1 MDINSLT
8 QCSALNLSDEK
19 RCLETATSVNGL
31 FCSFHSKQC
40 QGLYR
45 GYKLRT
51 ARLERLDRAV
61 PLYFANTKTSLGN
74 ETFKDVTTEAE
85 CKELHDWLWTKYQLL
100 ERVIRARRLHHSRF
114 FSQNMDYGH
123 AKFLDQLTHQKAY
136 VTKALER
143 LERRTAEILYRNQQW
158 FKWVREC
165 QDNEEAHREKEQ
177 KKIKQEAQLWQRN
190 WQQAKQIMEEKMR
203 REEKKKQ
210 DTFLEKIYKEKMKE
224 VEENEGT
231 EDDMD
236 WDPIEDE
243 LEDGRGNFIDLMR
256 HFLWVSA
263 EEQPKTEGP
272 PSSETDKNGL
282 AENSVASQEPTPN
295 TTNVAEVISQLE
307 SSTLS
312 KKSKKKKKENAAA
325 TTAAS
330 SQAASGSKPVPKPQ
344 VLPDKSLIESRE
356 DMHNRLAR
364 GIKIDFDN
372 VNGIMVAGTIE
383 NPYLQKTTRTFT
395 EFEIQR
401 LLLEV
406 SEIKHL
412 LFCRLL
418 LGHAALLPA
427 ALRADSIEAFFE
439 DEEVTGTA
447 LRNVCLKMEKP
458 SLQEIRDACAD
469 FFRSGDEEK
478 EEQDEPEAQDDDTDD
493 HESHEAKLADPYDVK
508 MRLGCKKRGELPGTW
523 RSKREISREAA
534 AENMLDMAPGMAPSM
549 KNILGEGGAIDFGDS
564 TNSRQIRKKIRVKIC
579 GRTIWNYPSD
589 EAMSRG
595 GWLHFS
601 IIAKDSNLNTAIEL
615 CRNWEEFFELN
626 ILACWGYFPASNW
639 ASWVG
644 NRLKQQSLQLGFIMY
659 YESSDPD
666 AKDLSVS
673 FSQGGRSKQT
683 RRQHA
688 IFQAR
693 NVICAHIKRDDQA
706 SRRFIQYL
714 SMQSHQLVLLV
725 RDAES
730 GKLLVKPPEEERWLW
745 REKSGLGRAVKNVW
759 NVLKR
764 IGPEFF
770 EEMDRH
776 RQWNFSFK
784 DYYDIYVWDLEPG
797 ETLPGLFNT
806 VQHMLIKA
814 LRCGNGKDLYQ
825 PAASIL
831 KTLYRDKDSH
841 YRDVR
846 PGDTVQLISQ
856 WDFLQDQ
863 KSTFFYGEIDGP
875 KPTEPID
882 SWPSNLFYNEADTLE
897 DEVLFPEERAEEASS
912 ALVAVGKKDS
922 LRAFEE
928 EDFSIK
934 RFVEGTWNWESEDSE
949 DSDDA
954 GDSEDE
960 SQGSHEKAFED
971 GDNDGSVEDD
981 GDDGDDDDDN
991 EEDYSKDIPEELW
1004 AVVKRLA
1011 LEKARKDDD
1020 PNDDLEGE
1028 FMRFIEKTTSRAF
1041 KKAWHQADFTPNG
1054 QERYLEMKK
1063 MAHKSWRYNLTG
1075 RDFFKS
1081 SSTMLNF
1088 QVMSWMNVT
1097 ADGVKDAQ
1105 KAVGKVYPFFNPEFL
1120 DAEEGKEFKDS
1131 LMFNQEERAKHYP
1144 DTRTDKST
1152 IHHTKEFYAKLDK
1165 SCREMK
1171 FIDNYTS
1178 FPSEWDMKI
1187 RPIIAKLYKSGII
1200 RSHAL
1205 PEARCRAFQGTEAT
1219 RPSKPD
1225 LFVDMRS
1232 IISSLEMP
1240 YWVEDPSKLPP
1251 LLTTARQFST
1261 SHPNAKFAILR
1272 LWSAPYFYPLT
1283 VGHDKRDGFT
1293 FYDLTGRVFT
1303 WLFVPKDMP
1312 NSELSMHVAC
1322 KNRIAPFKKQ
1332 FGDKVVAK
1340 RDKYLVMGTD
1350 EKELEKIV
1358 AGVTYAVQMRSWRQE
1373 IDLWRSFIN
1382 VDLGFL
1388 ERLDEKWWE

>member
-1 MDINSLT
+1 MDVNSPS
-8 QCSALNLSDEK
+8 QCNALNVSDES
-19 RCLETATSVNGL
+19 RCLETATSINGL
-31 FCSFHSKQC
+31 LCSFHSKQC

-51 ARLERLDRAV
+51 ARLERLDNAV
-61 PLYFANTKTSLGN
+61 PLYLANKKASLAN
-74 ETFKDVTTEAE
+74 ETFKDVATEIE

-100 ERVIRARRLHHSRF
+100 ERVRRARRLHHSRF

-123 AKFLDQLTHQKAY
+123 AKFLDQLVNQKID

-143 LERRTAEILYRNQQW
+143 LERRTAEILYKNQQW
-158 FKWVREC
+158 FEWVRQC
-165 QDNEEAHREKEQ
+165 QDDEEANREKEQ

-190 WQQAKQIMEEKMR
+190 WKQAKQRMEEKMR

-224 VEENEGT
+224 VENESA
-231 EDDMD
+231 DDEMD

-256 HFLWVSA
+256 HFLWMSS
-263 EEQPKTEGP
+263 EEQKTEEP
-272 PSSETDKNGL
+272 TSSVVK
-282 AENSVASQEPTPN
+282 ENNVESQEQIRRN
-295 TTNVAEVISQLE
+295 SIEEIVFQLE
-307 SSTLS
+307 SSTVS
-312 KKSKKKKKENAAA
+312 KKSKKKKKKAAGA
-325 TTAAS
+325 TVTASPQLTKTTTPTA
-330 SQAASGSKPVPKPQ
+330 KPQ
-344 VLPDKSLIESRE
+344 ELPDQSLIESRE
-356 DMHNRLAR
+356 DMHKRLAH
-364 GIKIDFDN
+364 GMKIDLGD
-372 VNGIMVAGTIE
+372 VHGLRVAGTIE
-383 NPYLQKTTRTFT
+383 NPHVQKITRTFT

-401 LLLEV
+401 LLDEV
-406 SEIKHL
+406 FEIKHL

-439 DEEVTGTA
+439 DEEVTGAA
-447 LRNVCLKMEKP
+447 LRDLCLKTEKP

-469 FFRSGDEEK
+469 FFRSEEEET
-478 EEQDEPEAQDDDTDD
+478 EEQDDLEAQNNDINN
-493 HESHEAKLADPYDVK
+493 HELHEAKSTDPYNVK
-508 MRLGCKKRGELPGTW
+508 MRLKRKRRGELPGTW
-523 RSKREISREAA
+523 HSKRELSREVA
-534 AENMLDMAPGMAPSM
+534 AEKMLGRAPGMALSM
-549 KNILGEGGAIDFGDS
+549 ERMLGGTEGGAIYFGDS
-564 TNSRQIRKKIRVKIC
+564 TNSRQVRKKIRVKIC

-589 EAMSRG
+589 KAMSRG

-644 NRLKQQSLQLGFIMY
+644 NRLKQQALQLGFIMC

-666 AKDLSVS
+666 ARDLNVS

-714 SMQSHQLVLLV
+714 SMQSHRLVLLV

-797 ETLPGLFNT
+797 NTLAGLFNT
-806 VQHMLIKA
+806 VQQMLIKA
-814 LRCGNGKDLYQ
+814 LRCRTGKDLYK
-825 PAASIL
+825 PAESIL
-831 KTLYRDKDSH
+831 KTLYRDEDSN

-846 PGDTVQLISQ
+846 PGDPVQFISQ
-856 WDFLQDQ
+856 WDYLQDGRS
-863 KSTFFYGEIDGP
+863 KFFYGDLDAPERM
-875 KPTEPID
+875 PTKPID
-882 SWPSNLFYNEADTLE
+882 SWPSNLFYTEADALE
-897 DEVLFPEERAEEASS
+897 DEVLFPEERAEEASNT
-912 ALVAVGKKDS
+912 LLAVGKKDS

-949 DSDDA
+949 TSDDA
-954 GDSEDE
+954 GDSECE
-960 SQGSHEKAFED
+960 SQGSHESTMKD
-971 GDNDGSVEDD
+971 VEDD
-981 GDDGDDDDDN
+981 GDGEYEDVD
-991 EEDYSKDIPEELW
+991 EDYDKEGNSKDFPKELW
-1004 AVVKRLA
+1004 PVVHRLA
-1011 LEKARKDDD
+1011 VEKTFKDDF
-1020 PNDDLEGE
+1020 PNDNLEGE
-1028 FMRFIEKTTSRAF
+1028 FMRFIDKTTSRTF
-1041 KKAWHQADFTPNG
+1041 KKAWHLADVTPHG
-1054 QERYLEMKK
+1054 HERYLEMKK
-1063 MAHKSWRYNLTG
+1063 MAHKSWKYNHTHK
-1075 RDFFKS
+1075 DFFGRP
-1081 SSTMLNF
+1081 STVLNF
-1088 QVMSWMNVT
+1088 QVMSWLQAT
-1097 ADGVKDAQ
+1097 ADDVKDAQ
-1105 KAVGKVYPFFNPEFL
+1105 KAMGKVYPFFNPEFL
-1120 DAEEGKEFKDS
+1120 NSEGGKEFKDS

-1144 DTRTDKST
+1144 DIRTDKST
-1152 IHHTKEFYAKLDK
+1152 IHHPKEFYADLDK
-1165 SCREMK
+1165 YYGKKTRFS
-1171 FIDNYTS
+1171 DAHTP
-1178 FPSEWDMKI
+1178 FPLEWDMKI

-1200 RSHAL
+1200 RSHAS
-1205 PEARCRAFQGTEAT
+1205 TEASCQAFLGVEAS

-1225 LFVDMRS
+1225 LFVDWRNLFS
-1232 IISSLEMP
+1232 DLEMP
-1240 YWVEDPSKLPP
+1240 EWMEDPATIPP
-1251 LLTTARQFST
+1251 LRNTARRFSI
-1261 SHPNAKFAILR
+1261 SNPNAKFALLS

-1293 FYDLTGRVFT
+1293 FHDLTGRMFT
-1303 WLFVPKDMP
+1303 WLFVPKDLP
-1312 NSELSMHVAC
+1312 NSEFSMHVAC
-1322 KNRIAPFKKQ
+1322 KNRIEPFRKQ

-1340 RDKYLVMGTD
+1340 RDKYLVMGKD
-1350 EKELEKIV
+1350 ENELAKLVI
-1358 AGVTYAVQMRSWRQE
+1358 GVTYAVQMRPWRQE
-1373 IDLWRSFIN
+1373 VDVWKSFIN
-1382 VDLGFL
+1382 VDLKFL
-1388 ERLDEKWWE
+1388 EGLGDRWWE

>member
-1 MDINSLT
+1 MDINSPS
-8 QCSALNLSDEK
+8 QCNALNVSDEK
-19 RCLETATSVNGL
+19 RCLETATSINGL

-45 GYKLRT
+45 GYKICT
-51 ARLERLDRAV
+51 ARLERLDKN
-61 PLYFANTKTSLGN
+61 PPPYFANSKTALGN
-74 ETFKDVTTEAE
+74 ETFEDVTTEAE
-85 CKELHDWLWTKYQLL
+85 CRELHDWLWTKYQLL

-123 AKFLDQLTHQKAY
+123 AKFLDQLMNQKTY

-165 QDNEEAHREKEQ
+165 QDDEEANREKEQ
-177 KKIKQEAQLWQRN
+177 KKVKQEAQLWQRN
-190 WQQAKQIMEEKMR
+190 WKQAKPRMEEKMR

-210 DTFLEKIYKEKMKE
+210 DTFLEKVYKEKMKE

-231 EDDMD
+231 DDDME

-243 LEDGRGNFIDLMR
+243 LEDGRENFIDLMR
-256 HFLWVSA
+256 HFLWMSS
-263 EEQPKTEGP
+263 EEELTTEESKMDKP
-272 PSSETDKNGL
+272 PSNEIDKNDL
-282 AENSVASQEPTPN
+282 IENNVESQEQTID
-295 TTNVAEVISQLE
+295 TNSLDELVSQIE
-307 SSTLS
+307 SSTIS
-312 KKSKKKKKENAAA
+312 KKSKKKKKKNGPA
-325 TTAAS
+325 TTTPPSQTTKAS
-330 SQAASGSKPVPKPQ
+330 KSTAKPQ
-344 VLPDKSLIESRE
+344 ELPDKSLIETRE
-356 DMHNRLAR
+356 HIHHRLAH
-364 GIKIDFDN
+364 GIKIDLDD
-372 VNGIMVAGTIE
+372 VHGVMVAGTVE
-383 NPYLQKTTRTFT
+383 NPHVQKTTRTFT

-401 LLLEV
+401 LLGEI

-427 ALRADSIEAFFE
+427 ALRADSIEAFFA

-447 LRNVCLKMEKP
+447 LRDVCLKMERP

-469 FFRSGDEEK
+469 FFRSGEEAEEA
-478 EEQDEPEAQDDDTDD
+478 EEQDEREALSNDAHGHEDD
-493 HESHEAKLADPYDVK
+493 EATLADPYDVK
-508 MRLGCKKRGELPGTW
+508 MRLTRKKRGDLPGTW
-523 RSKREISREAA
+523 RSKREVSREKA
-534 AENMLDMAPGMAPSM
+534 AESMLGMIPGMASSM
-549 KNILGEGGAIDFGDS
+549 KDIMGGEEGGAIDFGNSDS
-564 TNSRQIRKKIRVKIC
+564 IRKVRKKIRVKIC

-589 EAMSRG
+589 KAMSRG

-644 NRLKQQSLQLGFIMY
+644 NRLKQQALQLGFIMY

-666 AKDLSVS
+666 AKELSVS

-714 SMQSHQLVLLV
+714 SMQTHRLVLLV

-776 RQWNFSFK
+776 REWNFSFK

-797 ETLPGLFNT
+797 ESLAGLYNT
-806 VQHMLIKA
+806 VQQMHIKA
-814 LRCGNGKDLYQ
+814 LRCGKGKDLYK
-825 PAASIL
+825 PAAPIL
-831 KTLYRDKDSH
+831 KTLYRDEDSH

-846 PGDTVQLISQ
+846 PGDQEQFINQ
-856 WDFLQDQ
+856 WDYLQDGRS
-863 KSTFFYGEIDGP
+863 KFFYGDIDEP
-875 KPTEPID
+875 NQPPTELTD
-882 SWPSNLFYNEADTLE
+882 SWPSNLFYNEADALE
-897 DEVLFPEERAEEASS
+897 DEVLFPEERAQEAPNAQVS
-912 ALVAVGKKDS
+912 VGKKDS

-949 DSDDA
+949 DDSHGSPNDD
-954 GDSEDE
+954 E
-960 SQGSHEKAFED
+960 FED
-971 GDNDGSVEDD
+971 VD
-981 GDDGDDDDDN
+981 DDDDDN
-991 EEDYSKDIPEELW
+991 VDPFPKDFPKKLW
-1004 AVVKRLA
+1004 PVVHRLA
-1011 LEKARKDDD
+1011 VEKTHKDEF
-1020 PNDDLEGE
+1020 PNEDLEGE
-1028 FMRFIEKTTSRAF
+1028 FMKFIEKTTSRNF
-1041 KKAWHQADFTPNG
+1041 KKAWHQADFTPHEK
-1054 QERYLEMKK
+1054 ERYLEMKK
-1063 MAHKSWRYNLTG
+1063 MTHKSWKYN
-1075 RDFFKS
+1075 RSRRPFFKG
-1081 SSTMLNF
+1081 SSTVLTF
-1088 QVMSWMNVT
+1088 EVMGWLKVT
-1097 ADGVKDAQ
+1097 ADDVKDAE
-1105 KAVGKVYPFFNPEFL
+1105 KALAKIYPFFNPEFL
-1120 DAEEGKEFKDS
+1120 NSEEGKAFKNS
-1131 LMFNQEERAKHYP
+1131 LMFDQEKRAKSYP
-1144 DTRTDKST
+1144 DIRTDTST
-1152 IHHTKEFYAKLDK
+1152 IHQPKELYADLEKY
-1165 SCREMK
+1165 RRQMK
-1171 FIDNYTS
+1171 FTDDYAS
-1178 FPSEWDMKI
+1178 FPLEWDMTI

-1200 RSHAL
+1200 RSHAST
-1205 PEARCRAFQGTEAT
+1205 EASCQAFQGTEPI

-1225 LFVDMRS
+1225 LFVAWRMLIPD
-1232 IISSLEMP
+1232 LEMP
-1240 YWVEDPSKLPP
+1240 GWMEDPSKVPP
-1251 LLTTARQFST
+1251 LLSTAKKFST
-1261 SHPNAKFAILR
+1261 SHPNAKFALLR

-1293 FYDLTGRVFT
+1293 FYDLIGRMFT
-1303 WLFVPKDMP
+1303 WLFVPKDLP
-1312 NSELSMHVAC
+1312 NSEFSMHVTC
-1322 KNRIAPFKKQ
+1322 KKRIEPFQKQ
-1332 FGDKVVAK
+1332 FGNKVVPK
-1340 RDKYLVMGTD
+1340 RDKYLVMATD
-1350 EKELEKIV
+1350 EKELAKIV
-1358 AGVTYAVQMRSWRQE
+1358 AGVTFAVQMRPWRQE
-1373 IDLWRSFIN
+1373 VDLWRSFVN
-1382 VDLGFL
+1382 VDLKFL
-1388 ERLDEKWWE
+1388 EGLDERWWE